1 MMEKKFLEKENYL
14 GREEHDFD
22 YRSLREHNAKYHC
35 IIYQEQV
42 EYSFNAFENV

>member
-22 YRSLREHNAKYHC
+22 YRSLREHAKYHC